1 MVTVIPASPAHLDE
15 AAALLGATFRGDAV
29 MSRFFVAPA
38 SERQRRLT
46 ALFELFLRTGM
57 RDGIVDLA
65 RDDETGAI
73 LGVAIWSRPG
83 RAATGVLQVLADLP
97 LLVRAFG
104 WRGLNH
110 AAKLEKK
117 MDRARPAEPHWYLAA
132 IGTHPDGRGRGVG
145 SALLAHR
152 LATIDRVD
160 APAYLEASTPRSAAL
175 YARFG
180 FVATGTDTAF
190 PEGMQPVSMWRAAA
204 ADRAL
209 MAQA

>member
-1 MVTVIPASPAHLDE
+1 MVTVIPASPAHVDE
-15 AAALLGATFRGDAV
+15 AAALLGATFRADAV
-29 MSRFFVAPA
+29 MARFFIAPA

-46 ALFELFLRTGM
+46 ALFELFLRQGM

-65 RDDETGAI
+65 RDDDSGA
-73 LGVAIWSRPG
+73 LVGAAIWSRPG
-83 RAATGVLQVLADLP
+83 RTAGGLGRLLADLP

-117 MDRARPAEPHWYLAA
+117 MDRARPAEPHWYLGVVGA
-132 IGTHPDGRGRGVG
+132 HPDARGQGVG

-152 LATIDRVD
+152 LATVDRLD

-180 FVATGTDTAF
+180 FVVTGVDTAF
-190 PEGMQPVSMWRAAA
+190 PEGMRPVPMWRAAV
-204 ADRAL
+204 ADRAIV
-209 MAQA
+209 AQA